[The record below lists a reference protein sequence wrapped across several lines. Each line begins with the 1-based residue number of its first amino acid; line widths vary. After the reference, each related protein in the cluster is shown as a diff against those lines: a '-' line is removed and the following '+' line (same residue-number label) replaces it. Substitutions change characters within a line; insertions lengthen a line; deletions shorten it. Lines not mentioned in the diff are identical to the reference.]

1 MKFITLEG
9 NMKIKSITDLKLFNS
24 FYQLNLIKGF
34 KYIDKAGEIV
44 NLYHNED
51 KPPGFILGIP
61 GLEIKNPEKYVE
73 VLKYSSDKL
82 WIKFGT
88 IDTIDQVMQ
97 FIKKPINVTKD
108 IQEVK
113 TVSRIGWRNYFVLEL
128 NDMQEINNIEKSLEI
143 IPGTNT
149 LLLKIAHS
157 KNEIESTIEIEF
169 LVNKENKNKKALQI
183 NADVYIRKNIKIED
197 VVKRTIEIMQYF
209 KLDFIQ
215 LINQFLG
222 EK

>member
-1 MKFITLEG
+1 
-9 NMKIKSITDLKLFNS
+9 MKIKSITDLKLFNS

-73 VLKYSSDKL
+73 VLKYSSNRL
-82 WIKFGT
+82 WIKFNKV
-88 IDTIDQVMQ
+88 DTIDQIIQ
-97 FIKKPINVTKD
+97 FIKKPIKITKD

-113 TVSRIGWRNYFVLEL
+113 SVSRIGWRNYFLLEL
-128 NDMQEINNIEKSLEI
+128 KDMQEINNIEKRLEI
-143 IPGTNT
+143 IPNTNT
-149 LLLKIAHS
+149 LLFRIAHS
-157 KNEIESTIEIEF
+157 KNEIESIIEIEL

-183 NADVYIRKNIKIED
+183 NLDAFIQKNIEIDD
-197 VVKRTIEIMQYF
+197 VTKETKEIMKYF
-209 KLDFIQ
+209 KQDFIE
-215 LINQFLG
+215 LINHLLG